1 VKSAIVAGSQK
12 RRDAMK
18 LITATE
24 LATKNLPQLYALYR
38 IISEELAE
46 TEPCSVER
54 ANMLASLENISR
66 AISAHRMSGP
76 KF

>member
-1 VKSAIVAGSQK
+1 
-12 RRDAMK
+12 MK
-18 LITATE
+18 LITASE
-24 LATKNLPQLYALYR
+24 LATKTLAQLHTLYR
-38 IISEELAE
+38 VISEELAE
-46 TEPCSVER
+46 TEPYDIER